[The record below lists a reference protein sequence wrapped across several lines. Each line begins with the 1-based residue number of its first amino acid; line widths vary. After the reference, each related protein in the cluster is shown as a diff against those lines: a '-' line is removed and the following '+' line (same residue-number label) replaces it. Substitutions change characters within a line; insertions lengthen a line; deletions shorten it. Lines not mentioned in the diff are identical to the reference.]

1 MSGPAFLFPGQ
12 GSQAVGMGRDLCA
25 RFPAAAELF
34 AQADELLGFP
44 LSQRCFEGPA
54 EELRQTSVTQ
64 PALFVHSA
72 AACRLLQDRG
82 IWPSWVA
89 GHSLGEYSALVAAG
103 VFDFATGLELVRRR
117 GQLMQEQRQ
126 GSMAAVLGLEDQ
138 QMIDLCAQVPGVV
151 PANFNAPG
159 QVVISGEVEAVARA
173 GKLAA
178 EAGAKRVVELP
189 VGGAFHSPLMEPA
202 ARQLAGLLQAVE
214 FRAPRVPVLTNV
226 AAAPV
231 SDPRQL
237 QQQLI
242 EQMTSPVRW
251 TAIMQCLAGLGV
263 ESALE
268 VGPGSV
274 LRGLARRASPQVKVA
289 GAGTA
294 EEIVALDAAP
304 GGG

>member
-1 MSGPAFLFPGQ
+1 MGGPAFLFPGQ

-34 AQADELLGFP
+34 AQADDLLGLP
-44 LSQRCFEGPA
+44 LSQRCFEGPE
-54 EELRQTSVTQ
+54 EELRQTSLTQ

-82 IWPSWVA
+82 IQPSWVA

-103 VFDFATGLELVRRR
+103 ALDFATGLELVRRR

-138 QMIDLCAQVPGVV
+138 QVVELCARVPGAVA
-151 PANFNAPG
+151 ANFNAPG
-159 QVVISGEVEAVARA
+159 QVVISGEVEAVAEVGR
-173 GKLAA
+173 LAA
-178 EAGAKRVVELP
+178 GAGAKRVVELP
-189 VGGAFHSPLMEPA
+189 VSGAFHSPLMAPA
-202 ARQLAGLLQAVE
+202 ARQLADLLQAVE

-226 AAAPV
+226 AAVPV
-231 SDPRQL
+231 SDP
-237 QQQLI
+237 QQLREQLI
-242 EQMTSPVRW
+242 QQMTSPVRW
-251 TAIMQCLAGLGV
+251 TAIMQCLAGLGA

-274 LRGLARRASPQVKVA
+274 LRGLARRAAPQVKVA

-294 EEIVALDAAP
+294 EEIAALGAAQ
-304 GGG
+304 GGN

>member
-1 MSGPAFLFPGQ
+1 MGGPAFLFPGQ
-12 GSQAVGMGRDLCA
+12 GSQAVGMGRDLCE
-25 RFPAAAELF
+25 RFSAAAELF

-44 LSQRCFEGPA
+44 LSRRCFEGPE
-54 EELRQTSVTQ
+54 EELRQTAITQ

-72 AACRLLQDRG
+72 AACRVLQERG
-82 IWPSWVA
+82 IRPAWVA

-103 VFDFATGLELVRRR
+103 VFDFAAGLELVRRR
-117 GQLMQEQRQ
+117 GQLMQEARQ

-138 QMIDLCAQVPGVV
+138 QVVDLCNQVPGAVA
-151 PANFNAPG
+151 ANFNTPG

-173 GKLAA
+173 GKLMA

-189 VGGAFHSPLMEPA
+189 VSGAFHSPLMEPA
-202 ARQLAGLLQAVE
+202 ARRLAELLRAVE
-214 FRAPRVPVLTNV
+214 FRAPQVPVFTNV

-231 SDPRQL
+231 QDPRQL
-237 QQQLI
+237 REQLI
-242 EQMTSPVRW
+242 QQMTSPVLW
-251 TAIMQCLAGLGV
+251 TAIMQGLAGLGA

-274 LRGLARRASPQVKVA
+274 LRGLARRAAPQVKVA

-294 EEIVALDAAP
+294 EEIDAL

>member
-1 MSGPAFLFPGQ
+1 MSGLVFLFPGQ

-34 AQADELLGFP
+34 AQADELLGFR
-44 LSQRCFEGPA
+44 LSQCCFEGPE

-64 PALFVHSA
+64 PALFVHSLA
-72 AACRLLQDRG
+72 VCRLLQDWG
-82 IWPSWVA
+82 IEPSWVA

-103 VFDFATGLELVRRR
+103 VFDFAAGLQLVRRR

-138 QMIDLCAQVPGVV
+138 QVIDLCAQVPGVV
-151 PANFNAPG
+151 AANFNTPG
-159 QVVISGEVEAVARA
+159 QVVISGEVEAVLRA
-173 GKLAA
+173 GKLAEA
-178 EAGAKRVVELP
+178 AGAKRVVQLP
-189 VGGAFHSPLMEPA
+189 VSGAFHSPLMAPA
-202 ARQLAGLLQAVE
+202 ARELAGLLQGME
-214 FRAPRVPVLTNV
+214 FRTPQVPVLTNV
-226 AAAPV
+226 AAVPV

-242 EQMTSPVRW
+242 DQMTSPVRW

-274 LRGLARRASPQVKVA
+274 LRGLARRAAPQVKVA

-294 EEIVALDAAP
+294 EEIAAL
-304 GGG
+304 GGGQKDG

>member
-1 MSGPAFLFPGQ
+1 MSGLAFLFPGQ

-25 RFPAAAELF
+25 QFPEARELF
-34 AQADELLGFP
+34 GRADELLGFP
-44 LSQRCFEGPA
+44 LSQRCFEGP
-54 EELRQTSVTQ
+54 EDELRQTAITQ

-72 AACRLLQDRG
+72 AASLVLQNCG
-82 IWPSWVA
+82 VQPSWVA

-138 QMIDLCAQVPGVV
+138 QVIDLCAQVPGVV

-159 QVVISGEVEAVARA
+159 QVVISGEVAAVARA
-173 GKLAA
+173 GKLA
-178 EAGAKRVVELP
+178 EQAGAKRVVELP
-189 VGGAFHSPLMEPA
+189 VSGAFHSPLMAPA
-202 ARQLAGLLQAVE
+202 ARQLANLLQAVA
-214 FRAPRVPVLTNV
+214 FRVPRVPVLTNV

-237 QQQLI
+237 QEQLI
-242 EQMTSPVRW
+242 LQMTSPVRW
-251 TAIMQCLAGLGV
+251 TAIMQCLAGLGA

-274 LRGLARRASPQVKVA
+274 LRGLARRAAPQVKVA

-294 EEIVALDAAP
+294 EEIAALGAAQ
-304 GGG
+304 GVS

>member
-1 MSGPAFLFPGQ
+1 MSGLAFLFPGQ
-12 GSQAVGMGRDLCA
+12 GSQAVGMGRDLVS
-25 RFPAAAELF
+25 RFPAAAALF
-34 AQADELLGFP
+34 AQADELLGLP
-44 LSQRCFEGPA
+44 LSQRCFEGPE
-54 EELRQTSVTQ
+54 EELRQTSLTQ

-72 AACRLLQDRG
+72 AVCLVLQERG
-82 IWPSWVA
+82 IEPAWVA

-117 GQLMQEQRQ
+117 GLLMQAQRQ

-138 QMIDLCAQVPGVV
+138 QVVEICAQASGAVA
-151 PANFNAPG
+151 ANFNSPG

-189 VGGAFHSPLMEPA
+189 VSGAFHSPLMEPA
-202 ARQLAGLLQAVE
+202 ARELAGLLQAVE

-231 SDPRQL
+231 RDPRQL
-237 QQQLI
+237 QEQLI
-242 EQMTSPVRW
+242 QQMTSPVRW

-263 ESALE
+263 TRALE

-274 LRGLARRASPQVKVA
+274 LRGLARRAAPQVKVE
-289 GAGTA
+289 GAGTD
-294 EEIVALDAAP
+294 EEIAALGAAQ
-304 GGG
+304 GDG